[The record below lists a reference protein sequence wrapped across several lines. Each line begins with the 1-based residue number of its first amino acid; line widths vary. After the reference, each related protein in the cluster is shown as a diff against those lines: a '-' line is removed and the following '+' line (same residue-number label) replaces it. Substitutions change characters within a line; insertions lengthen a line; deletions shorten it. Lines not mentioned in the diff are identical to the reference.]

1 MSNGGKR
8 LRELIKER
16 GYTLVSVAR
25 AIDVSY
31 ETMRTWNHTAPIDK
45 LYGISGF
52 TGIPILEIIECF
64 NPDREPIDTATD
76 QPDRSGGEN
85 N

>member
-1 MSNGGKR
+1 M
-8 LRELIKER
+8 RELIKER

-45 LYGISGF
+45 LFGISGF

-64 NPDREPIDTATD
+64 NPDRDELIPA
-76 QPDRSGGEN
+76 DRGEDEN